1 MSGLWIT
8 DSEYHDFS
16 DAQGLLG
23 EIATRDAAGLASLAM
38 GWLGVLPDPDPVLRK
53 SGDDARVLEALS
65 ADYKVTASM
74 QSRKL
79 KTLLRG
85 DYGFTPGAM
94 PGQEPTAGATAMADA
109 LARDLERV
117 DIFNCIAQILDA
129 PYFGFTPVEILWR
142 AEGGLLRIADLV
154 PRPRDWFG
162 FGDKGELLF
171 VGERGIP
178 EPVPAHKFI
187 LARHFPT
194 YANPYG
200 LRLLSRCLWP
210 VTFKRAGIEFLMR
223 FAERF
228 GQPWVVGEA
237 RPGAQRP
244 ERQEMLSGLRGMV
257 REAVAVVSGGS
268 KVQIVESSGKGE
280 LHSKIVTM
288 WDEAIAIM
296 LEGQTLTSQVGE
308 NGSYAAAN
316 THYQVSQ
323 DFADA
328 DKVLVRTFF
337 TDLAWTYGQ
346 VNASAEL
353 TPVWDYVDPDDLRAR
368 AELGAKLHG
377 QGVRFT
383 RTYFE
388 RRFSLAAD
396 EFTIAAAP
404 ANGESGA
411 AESGFAEPE
420 SEPAQAKPGA
430 PSRLSSG
437 QRRVEA
443 LVAEVLPA
451 GISAVGGMV
460 EAILKIVAKAE
471 TPEDLQLLLA
481 EAMPELDA
489 PGLEELLEAALYAA
503 DMTGRFAVRQGE
515 A

>member
-1 MSGLWIT
+1 MGGLWIT
-8 DSEYHDFS
+8 DSDYIDFS

-23 EIATRDAAGLASLAM
+23 EIATRDAAGLASLAS

-94 PGQEPTAGATAMADA
+94 PGQEPTAGAKAMADA

-117 DIFNCIAQILDA
+117 DIYNTIAQVLEA

-142 AEGGLLRIADLV
+142 ADGGRLRVADLV

-171 VGERGIP
+171 VGALGVP
-178 EPVPAHKFI
+178 QPVPVHKFI

-210 VTFKRAGIEFLMR
+210 VTFKRAGIEFMMR

-244 ERQEMLSGLRGMV
+244 ERQEMLSGLRSMV

-280 LHSKIVTM
+280 LQSKIVTM
-288 WDEAIAIM
+288 WDEAIAVM

-308 NGSYAAAN
+308 HGSYAAAN

-337 TDLAWTYGQ
+337 NDLAWAYGQ
-346 VNASAEL
+346 VNALGEL

-368 AELGAKLHG
+368 ADLGTKLHG

-383 RTYFE
+383 RAYFE

-404 ANGESGA
+404 AEGGSGA
-411 AESGFAEPE
+411 VAPGFAEP
-420 SEPAQAKPGA
+420 EPAQAKPA
-430 PSRLSSG
+430 ASPRLSPG
-437 QRRVEA
+437 QSRVEA

-460 EAILKIVAKAE
+460 DAILKIVAKAE

-489 PGLEELLEAALYAA
+489 SGLEELLETALYAA
-503 DMTGRFAVRQGE
+503 DMTGRFTVRQGE

>member
-1 MSGLWIT
+1 MGGLWIT
-8 DSEYHDFS
+8 DSDYVDFS

-23 EIATRDAAGLASLAM
+23 EIATRDAAGLASLAA

-94 PGQEPTAGATAMADA
+94 PGQEPTTGAKAMTDA

-117 DIFNCIAQILDA
+117 DIYNTIAQVLEA

-142 AEGGLLRIADLV
+142 ADGGRLRIADLV

-178 EPVPAHKFI
+178 EAVPRHKFI

-244 ERQEMLSGLRGMV
+244 ERQEMLSGLRSMV

-280 LHSKIVTM
+280 LQSKIVTM

-308 NGSYAAAN
+308 HGSYAAAN

-337 TDLAWTYGQ
+337 NDLAWAYGQ
-346 VNASAEL
+346 VNASGEL

-368 AELGAKLHG
+368 ADLGAKLHG

-383 RTYFE
+383 RAYFE

-396 EFTIAAAP
+396 EFTITAAP
-404 ANGESGA
+404 AEGESGA
-411 AESGFAEPE
+411 VEPGFAEPE
-420 SEPAQAKPGA
+420 PAQAKLAA
-430 PSRLSSG
+430 PSRLSPG
-437 QRRVEA
+437 QSRVEA

-489 PGLEELLEAALYAA
+489 SGLEGMLEAALYAA
-503 DMTGRFAVRQGE
+503 DMTGRFTVRQGE
-515 A
+515 E